1 MSVVKT
7 EEGFVNHGSTGKL
20 VRITGS
26 GFVKTGAITEGHP
39 VAFRHWQ
46 EVVDEAENA
55 LDAAAE
61 AEDEELCDYWLENPL
76 LFNGGDTVEGGL
88 KRGSMVRTAD
98 NFGRKQAVIRQT
110 SWDQEF
116 SDAQAH
122 VASVLKNLGNGR

>member
-1 MSVVKT
+1 MSVIK
-7 EEGFVNHGSTGKL
+7 TGKL

-39 VAFRHWQ
+39 VEFRHWQ
-46 EVVDEAENA
+46 EVVDDAETT

-61 AEDEELCDYWLENPL
+61 SEDDEMFVDYWLENPQ
-76 LFNGGDTVEGGL
+76 LFNGGDTEATPMRPGMI
-88 KRGSMVRTAD
+88 RAAD